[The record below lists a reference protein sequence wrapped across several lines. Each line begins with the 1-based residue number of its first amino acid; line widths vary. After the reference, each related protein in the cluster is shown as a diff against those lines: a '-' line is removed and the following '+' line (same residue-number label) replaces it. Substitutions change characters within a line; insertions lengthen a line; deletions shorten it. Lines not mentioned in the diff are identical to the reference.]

1 MRRAS
6 ESARSGR
13 ASNGHVQPSKA
24 PLRVL
29 DRASPGSVGHHRP
42 QGERPMW
49 HAKTRRRLVTS
60 QMILCKE
67 NEQRC
72 GKCSLAKDSPTESSR
87 LQCEHS
93 KGVMCLGVNQ
103 AATTDAPEV

>member
-1 MRRAS
+1 
-6 ESARSGR
+6 
-13 ASNGHVQPSKA
+13 
-24 PLRVL
+24 
-29 DRASPGSVGHHRP
+29 
-42 QGERPMW
+42 MW
-49 HAKTRRRLVTS
+49 HAKTGRRLVTS

-87 LQCEHS
+87 LECEHS
-93 KGVMCLGVNQ
+93 KGVMCLGMDQ